1 MNGDQTKRHVLI
13 VGASAAGVSTALTL
27 RDEGFAGPIT
37 LLGAEEHLPYD
48 RPPLSKQVLMGEMDY
63 DNITLSS
70 ADELAERDIE
80 IRLGQTATGLDEAQR
95 QVLLASGHRVAYD
108 ELVIATGTS
117 ARQLPAAVGIGGVFT
132 LKTLEDAIG
141 LKQRLQAGKRLVLVG
156 AGFIGLEVAA
166 AAIGLGLQ
174 VDVVEPEEVPLGNR
188 LTNEVGRWLV
198 EEHKARGVTF
208 HLGQVVSKFH
218 TERDEICGVELANGI
233 IVPADA
239 VLVGIGTVPN
249 TGWLKGSTIDID
261 NGVLTDEFGQAAPGI
276 YAVGDVAKSFHPGLG
291 RHHRMEHRTNA
302 NEQAHSVAR
311 NIVGIRNA
319 YCPLP
324 FFWTDQYDN
333 KIQLY
338 GTIHPDSI
346 ASFEVGS
353 PGYAKWVLVFRRGDS
368 IDAVL
373 GRNAVKE
380 IMPFRREARRRHL
393 VASVTAQP

>member
-1 MNGDQTKRHVLI
+1 MNGNQAERHVLI
-13 VGASAAGVSTALTL
+13 VGASAAGVSTALGL
-27 RDEGFAGPIT
+27 RDEGFNGAIT

-48 RPPLSKQVLMGEMDY
+48 RPPLSKQVLKGEMDF
-63 DNITLSS
+63 DGLALSS
-70 ADELAERDIE
+70 AEELAERGIDV
-80 IRLGQTATGLDEAQR
+80 RLGQTATGLDEAQR
-95 QVLLASGHRVAYD
+95 QLLLADGARVTYD

-117 ARQLPAAVGIGGVFT
+117 ARQLPAAAGIEGVFT

-141 LKQRLQAGKRLVLVG
+141 LKQRLQSGNRLVLVG

-166 AAIGLGLQ
+166 VAIGLGLQ

-198 EEHKARGVTF
+198 EEHRTRGVVF

-218 TERDEICGVELANGI
+218 TEHGEIRAVELPDGTYL
-233 IVPADA
+233 PADA
-239 VLVGIGTVPN
+239 VLVGIGTSPN
-249 TGWLKGSTIDID
+249 TGWLKDTSLTID
-261 NGVLTDEFGQAAPGI
+261 NGVVTDEFGQAAPHI
-276 YAVGDVAKSFHPGLG
+276 HAVGDVANAFHPGLD

-302 NEQAHSVAR
+302 NEQALAVAR
-311 NIVGIRNA
+311 NILGTPTP

-338 GTIHPDSI
+338 GTIHPDST
-346 ASFEVGS
+346 ASFEVGA
-353 PGYAKWVLVFRRGDS
+353 PGDAKWVLVFRRGEDV
-368 IDAVL
+368 DAVL

-380 IMPFRREARRRHL
+380 LMPFRRAAMQRL
-393 VASVTAQP
+393 TAPATV